1 MKNIDFN
8 KIKWGPDDSKGDK
21 DLPAYFFE
29 IPEFSGIKDGKYR
42 YVIGRKGTGK
52 TAVIEK
58 VASDADAD
66 PMSFYSS
73 LSLRDFPLSIIR
85 KLRDKTFKDKSQFVP
100 VWKFLILI
108 EICKHIISD
117 EGAEPTDIIDE
128 LKDFL
133 VKNFD
138 INGFTIV
145 DTLNTLNENNAKVK
159 VDLKFLGGEAA
170 GTNASTRVSE
180 VHYNSVVSI
189 LEKKI
194 RSVKT
199 DSYYYVLFDELDEGY
214 SARDKNQ
221 RLLLLSLLRAV
232 EDTYLSLDGY
242 GLKVRPLLALRSDI
256 FDNLEDNDL
265 NKLDDYIIRLQ
276 WTSSDDGPYS
286 LYKLIN
292 KRIQTSFPDDVVVW
306 GRVVNDNDQALP
318 KAVGS
323 VWKYIVNRTFERPRD
338 LIKFLKLCGQ
348 NTACGPLLFENVLSA
363 EDSFSRWFYNE
374 LRDEI
379 HSHLPVWKECL
390 QTITKIGRGN
400 ITKELYEEMLLKDK
414 KINSYLEDSGLVP
427 DDLIEL
433 LFDFSVLGNTDK
445 VNGRWIFKY
454 KDHDLIWDSEKDLRL
469 HYGFTKKM
477 RIKI

>member
-189 LEKKI
+189 LEKK
-194 RSVKT
+194 
-199 DSYYYVLFDELDEGY
+199 
-214 SARDKNQ
+214 
-221 RLLLLSLLRAV
+221 
-232 EDTYLSLDGY
+232 
-242 GLKVRPLLALRSDI
+242 
-256 FDNLEDNDL
+256 
-265 NKLDDYIIRLQ
+265 
-276 WTSSDDGPYS
+276 
-286 LYKLIN
+286 
-292 KRIQTSFPDDVVVW
+292 
-306 GRVVNDNDQALP
+306 
-318 KAVGS
+318 
-323 VWKYIVNRTFERPRD
+323 
-338 LIKFLKLCGQ
+338 
-348 NTACGPLLFENVLSA
+348 
-363 EDSFSRWFYNE
+363 
-374 LRDEI
+374 
-379 HSHLPVWKECL
+379 
-390 QTITKIGRGN
+390 
-400 ITKELYEEMLLKDK
+400 
-414 KINSYLEDSGLVP
+414 
-427 DDLIEL
+427 
-433 LFDFSVLGNTDK
+433 
-445 VNGRWIFKY
+445 
-454 KDHDLIWDSEKDLRL
+454 
-469 HYGFTKKM
+469 
-477 RIKI
+477 